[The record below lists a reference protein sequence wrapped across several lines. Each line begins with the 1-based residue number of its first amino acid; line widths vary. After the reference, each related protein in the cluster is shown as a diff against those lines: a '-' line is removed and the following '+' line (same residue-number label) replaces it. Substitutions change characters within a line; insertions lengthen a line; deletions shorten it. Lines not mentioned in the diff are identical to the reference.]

1 MVETKLP
8 LHPIGIVSISV
19 HKDGE
24 DSELSYEF
32 HPDAWGHGYATEATR
47 RALDFALNDLAFERL
62 IAETQTANSAS
73 CRLLERLGMKE

>member
-1 MVETKLP
+1 
-8 LHPIGIVSISV
+8 
-19 HKDGE
+19 
-24 DSELSYEF
+24 LSYEF

-73 CRLLERLGMKE
+73 CRLLERLGMKEERRIQRFGAEQAIYASEVSRKS